1 MQSLFPLYLFYFLI
15 QIHEQARV
23 EEILYR
29 DPESVAQLFNCRDR
43 CAVVA
48 PADDVIDGRLRDAA
62 HIAQFIDGYV
72 PLTTQL
78 DDPGPNRFSDV
89 HVYAPF
95 TEEHIQKYLKR
106 LTLLGYN
113 YLK

>member
-1 MQSLFPLYLFYFLI
+1 MQSLFPLYLFHFLI

-48 PADDVIDGRLRDAA
+48 PADNVVDGRLCDAA
-62 HIAQFIDGYV
+62 HAAQLVDGDV
-72 PLTTQL
+72 S
-78 DDPGPNRFSDV
+78 FS
-89 HVYAPF
+89 A
-95 TEEHIQKYLKR
+95 
-106 LTLLGYN
+106 
-113 YLK
+113 

>member
-1 MQSLFPLYLFYFLI
+1 MQSLFPLYLFHFLI

-48 PADDVIDGRLRDAA
+48 PADNVVDGRLRDAA
-62 HIAQFIDGYV
+62 HAAQLVDPFPDG
-72 PLTTQL
+72 L
-78 DDPGPNRFSDV
+78 SDI
-89 HVYAPF
+89 HTAYALLF
-95 TEEHIQKYLKR
+95 RKSINKR
-106 LTLLGYN
+106 T
-113 YLK
+113 